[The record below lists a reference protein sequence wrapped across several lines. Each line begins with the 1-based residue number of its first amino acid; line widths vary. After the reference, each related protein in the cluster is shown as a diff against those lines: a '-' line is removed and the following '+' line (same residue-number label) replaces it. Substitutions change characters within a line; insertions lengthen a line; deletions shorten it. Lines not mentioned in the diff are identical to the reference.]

1 MKKKIVM
8 KITVKMLNREALGYI
23 KDSYE
28 SIIPEGMSFKKFIQK
43 AGGESYVLD
52 QFRIWYEN
60 RIRMYGAVNLEE
72 VELPCLSRICYPDDA
87 DDMPDLV
94 EGQRMW

>member
-1 MKKKIVM
+1 MKKKTVM
-8 KITVKMLNREALGYI
+8 EIKVEMSRREALGYI
-23 KDSYE
+23 KDSYDF
-28 SIIPEGMSFKKFIQK
+28 IMPEGMSFKKFIEK
-43 AGGESYVLD
+43 AGGEDYVLD
-52 QFRIWYEN
+52 QFRIWYVN
-60 RIRMYGAVNLEE
+60 WVVRHGSVNLEE

>member
-1 MKKKIVM
+1 MIVM

-23 KDSYE
+23 RDSYE
-28 SIIPEGMSFKKFIQK
+28 CIIPEGMSFKKFIQK

-60 RIRMYGAVNLEE
+60 WTMRHGGVNLEE

-87 DDMPDLV
+87 YAMPDLV
-94 EGQRMW
+94 EGQSML

>member
-8 KITVKMLNREALGYI
+8 KIQVEMSHREALGYI

-28 SIIPEGMSFKKFIQK
+28 SIIPEGMSVKKFIEK
-43 AGGESYVLD
+43 AGGEDYVLD

-60 RIRMYGAVNLEE
+60 WTMRHGGVNLEE

-87 DDMPDLV
+87 YAMPDLV
-94 EGQRMW
+94 EGQSML

>member
-8 KITVKMLNREALGYI
+8 VMKVEMSNKEALGYI

-28 SIIPEGMSFKKFIQK
+28 SIMPEGMSFKKFIQK

-60 RIRMYGAVNLEE
+60 WTMRHGGVNLEE

-87 DDMPDLV
+87 YAMPDLV
-94 EGQRMW
+94 EGQSML

>member
-8 KITVKMLNREALGYI
+8 EMKVEMSHREALGYI
-23 KDSYE
+23 KDSYY
-28 SIIPEGMSFKKFIQK
+28 SIMPEGMSFKKFIEK
-43 AGGESYVLD
+43 AGGEAYVLD

-60 RIRMYGAVNLEE
+60 WVVRHNGVNLEE

-87 DDMPDLV
+87 DHMPDLV